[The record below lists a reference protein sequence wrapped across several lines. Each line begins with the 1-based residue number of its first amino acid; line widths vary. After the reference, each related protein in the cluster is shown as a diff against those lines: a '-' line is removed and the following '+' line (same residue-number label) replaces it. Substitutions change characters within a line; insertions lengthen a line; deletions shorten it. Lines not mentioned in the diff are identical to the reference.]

1 MQSFFKKNLYNFIII
16 SICRRKTKKSVAIDY
31 LLKIVYNIVMK
42 KIVPIILLVLSILG
56 TLFSAFTFVMALIAK
71 NTNGFEVIP
80 LILVT
85 VVFLV
90 MASIAT
96 FAIMMLGVVFRRDK
110 LCRIASVISALG
122 FAFAVLTW
130 LFLYI

>member
-1 MQSFFKKNLYNFIII
+1 
-16 SICRRKTKKSVAIDY
+16 
-31 LLKIVYNIVMK
+31 MK